1 VTSNGRARKSPLP
14 LGEAA
19 RSAGEGGVRAE
30 AFAFVRPPHPSPLP
44 EGEGVVSRQPLLR
57 VRDVD
62 VAYGEVQVLWGVSLD
77 VFAGEIVALVGA
89 NGAGKSTLLS
99 TISGLLSPRS
109 GAIEFAGHPIAGAP
123 TQRMVELGIA
133 HVPEGRRLFPAMS
146 VRDQLL
152 LGAFRRNDRQAVE
165 RDLQRVV
172 EIFPRV
178 KERLHNLAG
187 HLSGGEQQMVAI
199 ARGVMARPKL
209 LMIDELSLGLAP
221 VVIEALMETISRLNA
236 EGMTILIV
244 EQDVQA
250 ALERATRGYVL
261 ETGHIVLQG
270 SAETLLRDE
279 RVRQAYLGV

>member
-1 VTSNGRARKSPLP
+1 VTSDGRA
-14 LGEAA
+14 
-19 RSAGEGGVRAE
+19 
-30 AFAFVRPPHPSPLP
+30 
-44 EGEGVVSRQPLLR
+44 PLLR
-57 VRDVD
+57 IRDVD

-99 TISGLLSPRS
+99 TISGLLAPRS
-109 GAIEFAGHPIAGAP
+109 GSIEFAGHAVEGAP
-123 TQRMVELGIA
+123 TQRIVELGIA

-152 LGAFRRNDRQAVE
+152 LGAFRRNDRHEVE
-165 RDLQRVV
+165 RDLHRTI
-172 EIFPRV
+172 EIFPRIR
-178 KERLHNLAG
+178 ERLYTLAG

-221 VVIEALMETISRLNA
+221 VVIEALMETIGRLNA

-270 SAETLLRDE
+270 NAETLLRDE
-279 RVRQAYLGV
+279 RVRRAYLGV

>member
-1 VTSNGRARKSPLP
+1 VGGIADDARQETDAVNG
-14 LGEAA
+14 E
-19 RSAGEGGVRAE
+19 
-30 AFAFVRPPHPSPLP
+30 
-44 EGEGVVSRQPLLR
+44 PLLR
-57 VRDVD
+57 IRNLD
-62 VAYGEVQVLWGVSLD
+62 VAYGEVQVLWDVSLD

-99 TISGLLSPRS
+99 SISGLLQPRS
-109 GAIEFAGHPIAGAP
+109 GTIEFAGHAIAGAS
-123 TQRMVELGIA
+123 TQRIVDLGIA

-146 VRDQLL
+146 VRDQLM
-152 LGAFRRNDRQAVE
+152 LGAFRRRDRPAVE
-165 RDLQRVV
+165 RDLDRVR
-172 EIFPRV
+172 EIFPRLR
-178 KERLHNLAG
+178 ERWSNLG
-187 HLSGGEQQMVAI
+187 GYLSGGEQQMVAI

-221 VVIEALMETISRLNA
+221 LLVETLMETIGRLNS

-261 ETGHIVLQG
+261 ETGHVVLEGTSQQ
-270 SAETLLRDE
+270 LLRDE

>member
-1 VTSNGRARKSPLP
+1 MTSDGRA
-14 LGEAA
+14 
-19 RSAGEGGVRAE
+19 
-30 AFAFVRPPHPSPLP
+30 
-44 EGEGVVSRQPLLR
+44 PLLR
-57 VRDVD
+57 IRDVD
-62 VAYGEVQVLWGVSLD
+62 VAYGEVQVLWSVSLD

-99 TISGLLSPRS
+99 TISGLLAPRS
-109 GAIEFAGHPIAGAP
+109 GSIEFAGQPIAGGP
-123 TQRMVELGIA
+123 TQRIVELGIA

-152 LGAFRRNDRQAVE
+152 LGAFRRNDRQEVE
-165 RDLQRVV
+165 RDLQRTI
-172 EIFPRV
+172 EIFPRI
-178 KERLHNLAG
+178 KERLYTLAG

-221 VVIEALMETISRLNA
+221 VVIEALMETIGRLNA

-261 ETGHIVLQG
+261 ETGHVVLQG
-270 SAETLLRDE
+270 NAETLLRDE

>member
-1 VTSNGRARKSPLP
+1 M
-14 LGEAA
+14 
-19 RSAGEGGVRAE
+19 
-30 AFAFVRPPHPSPLP
+30 
-44 EGEGVVSRQPLLR
+44 
-57 VRDVD
+57 D

-99 TISGLLSPRS
+99 TVSGLLSPRS

-221 VVIEALMETISRLNA
+221 VVIEALMETIGRLNA

>member
-1 VTSNGRARKSPLP
+1 
-14 LGEAA
+14 
-19 RSAGEGGVRAE
+19 
-30 AFAFVRPPHPSPLP
+30 
-44 EGEGVVSRQPLLR
+44 LR

>member
-1 VTSNGRARKSPLP
+1 MGAPVTADGR
-14 LGEAA
+14 E
-19 RSAGEGGVRAE
+19 
-30 AFAFVRPPHPSPLP
+30 
-44 EGEGVVSRQPLLR
+44 PLLR
-57 VRDVD
+57 VRNVD
-62 VAYGEVQVLWGVSLD
+62 VAYGEVQVLWDVSLD
-77 VFAGEIVALVGA
+77 VFPGEIVALVGA
-89 NGAGKSTLLS
+89 NGAGKTTLLS

-109 GAIEFAGHPIAGAP
+109 GSIAFACQAIAGAS
-123 TQRMVELGIA
+123 TQRIVELGIA

-152 LGAFRRNDRQAVE
+152 LGAFRRNDRREVE
-165 RDLQRVV
+165 RDLERVL
-172 EIFPRV
+172 EIFPRL
-178 KERLHNLAG
+178 KGRLTNLGG

-221 VVIEALMETISRLNA
+221 VIIEALMDTIQRLNA
-236 EGMTILIV
+236 GGMTILIV

-261 ETGHIVLQG
+261 ETGHVALEG
-270 SAETLLRDE
+270 SADRLLSDE

>member
-1 VTSNGRARKSPLP
+1 MTSNGRARKSPLP

-44 EGEGVVSRQPLLR
+44 EGEGALSRAPLLR